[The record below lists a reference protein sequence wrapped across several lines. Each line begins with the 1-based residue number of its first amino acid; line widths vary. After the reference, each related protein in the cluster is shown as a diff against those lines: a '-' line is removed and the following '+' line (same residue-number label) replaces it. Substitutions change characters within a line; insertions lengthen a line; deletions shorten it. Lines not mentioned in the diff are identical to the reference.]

1 MNEWKRAREEA
12 VAGEQEDI
20 CDVLSLVTS
29 KQIRKTNRPR
39 LVNGLSSLSLC
50 YAIIV
55 YNDHK
60 KYAATLFFFFLSFF
74 LLDIKRDINSSSWV
88 VNFSCLS
95 SLFYYFFAG
104 LSAAVLA
111 VVWRRP
117 ICI

>member
-1 MNEWKRAREEA
+1 MNEWNRAREEA

-39 LVNGLSSLSLC
+39 LVNGLSLC

-60 KYAATLFFFFLSFF
+60 KICCYAVFFLPF
-74 LLDIKRDINSSSWV
+74 I
-88 VNFSCLS
+88 
-95 SLFYYFFAG
+95 
-104 LSAAVLA
+104 LSA
-111 VVWRRP
+111 RY
-117 ICI
+117 